1 MRAIERELFPLST
14 VTPPAQSVHLAPWPK
29 PCPEPQNS
37 TQLGCSRREGGV
49 ERPSPRWRC
58 GDALLRPPQLYGG
71 AAPLDRKRKRGTR
84 KRQER
89 REPEGRVAA
98 GGR

>member
-1 MRAIERELFPLST
+1 M
-14 VTPPAQSVHLAPWPK
+14 
-29 PCPEPQNS
+29 
-37 TQLGCSRREGGV
+37 